1 MKKRILFVDDEAKLL
16 EGLQRMLRPMRQEW
30 EMRFVQ
36 SGGEALSLLEREPFD
51 VVVSDMRMPGMDGAQ
66 LLGEVKRR
74 FPRTVRII
82 LSGHSEKEFVLKSV
96 KTVHQYLSK
105 PCDPE
110 TLKSVIRCACSLS
123 ELLDEGPIKE
133 LVSSITSLPSLSSL
147 YFEMLELLRSPDAS
161 LQKVG
166 EIISRDMGMTAKI
179 LQLVNSAFFGLP
191 RQISNP
197 AQAVTLLGLEVIR
210 TLVLSIHIFE
220 QFDQGRQEGVSLE
233 ELWTHS
239 IRTGILAKGIA
250 KEEGQGPSVM
260 DDAFTAGLLH
270 DLGKPLLAVNFPH
283 RYREVVEAVRC
294 RKVQAWEVE
303 QQVWG
308 TTHSVVGAYLLRL
321 WGLPDPIV
329 EAVAFHHC
337 ATERVESVFSPLLA
351 VSVANA
357 LEQGPRV
364 GEDLSGLQP
373 LKNHLER
380 LGMGDRFVRWMDVG
394 RQIRESEVG
403 ASRHGSNPLCR

>member
-30 EMRFVQ
+30 DVRFVQ
-36 SGGEALSLLEREPFD
+36 SGGEALSLLEKEPFD

-66 LLGEVKRR
+66 LLEKVKGR

-110 TLKSVIRCACSLS
+110 TIKSVIRRACSLS

-133 LVSSITSLPSLSSL
+133 LVSSITSLPSLPSL
-147 YFEMLELLRSPDAS
+147 YFEMLELLRSPDVS
-161 LQKVG
+161 LQRIG
-166 EIISRDMGMTAKI
+166 EIISKDIGMTAKI

-220 QFDQGRQEGVSLE
+220 QFDQGRQGGVSLE

-239 IRTGILAKGIA
+239 IRTGIMAKEIA
-250 KEEGQGPSVM
+250 KEEGQSPPAI

-270 DLGKPLLAVNFPH
+270 DLGKPLLATNFPH
-283 RYREVVEAVRC
+283 RYREVAEAVRC
-294 RKVQAWEVE
+294 RKIRAWEAE

-321 WGLPDPIV
+321 WGLPDSIV

-337 ATERVESVFSPLLA
+337 ATERQESAFSPLLA
-351 VSVANA
+351 VRVADA

-380 LGMGDRFVRWMDVG
+380 LGMGDRFVRWADIS
-394 RQIRESEVG
+394 RQIGETEVG
-403 ASRHGSNPLCR
+403 ASRHGSNPLCG

>member
-1 MKKRILFVDDEAKLL
+1 MKKRILFVDDEPKLL

-30 EMRFVQ
+30 EMRFAQ
-36 SGGEALSLLEREPFD
+36 SGAEALNILGKEPFD

-66 LLGEVKRR
+66 LLAEVKGR
-74 FPRTVRII
+74 FPQTVRII

-110 TLKSVIRCACSLS
+110 TIKSVIRRACSLS

-133 LVSSITSLPSLSSL
+133 LVSTITSLPSLPSL
-147 YFEMLELLRSPDAS
+147 YFEIIEALRSPDVS

-166 EIISRDMGMTAKI
+166 EIISRDIGMTAKI

-197 AQAVTLLGLEVIR
+197 TQAVTLLGLEVIR

-220 QFDQGRQEGVSLE
+220 QFDQGKQKEGSLE
-233 ELWTHS
+233 HLWRHS

-250 KEEGQGPSVM
+250 KEEGQSHPVM

-270 DLGKPLLAVNFPH
+270 DLGKPLLSTNFPE
-283 RYREVVEAVRC
+283 RYREAEEAMRC
-294 RKVQAWEVE
+294 GKIPAWEAE
-303 QQVWG
+303 RQIWG
-308 TTHSVVGAYLLRL
+308 TTHAVVGAYLLRL
-321 WGLPDPIV
+321 WGLPDSIV

-337 ATERVESVFSPLLA
+337 ATERQEDSFSPLLA
-351 VSVANA
+351 VSVANV
-357 LEQGPRV
+357 LEHWTEAT
-364 GEDLSGLQP
+364 EDLSGVQP
-373 LKNHLER
+373 LRDHLER
-380 LGMGDRFVRWMDVG
+380 SGLGDRFVRWIDVC
-394 RQIRESEVG
+394 RQIGESETG
-403 ASRHGSNPLCR
+403 ASKHGSNPLCG